1 MLSHKNYDSRR
12 VSGAVYMMGDHT
24 LAVPMELF
32 AVNRRRLCDRL
43 RQNTRVPEDA
53 AVVLQG
59 GDEIP
64 HYASDTVHLFQQ
76 EAYFQWTF
84 GVEMPGYYGVVQVSS
99 GKSILFM
106 PRLPEEYSIWMGHLF
121 TPEEIKA
128 KYAVDEVFYVDEIV
142 KVLSS
147 MQPSV
152 LLTLSGVNSD
162 SGLTNQAAMFDGI
175 SEFNVNDTLLYPEIS
190 ECRVIKTPME
200 IEVIRYA
207 NKISSEAHIQI
218 MKKIR
223 PGMYE
228 YQCEAI
234 FLEYCYYV
242 GGCRHVAYTC
252 ICGSGNNG
260 AVLHYGHAS
269 APNSKRINDGDM
281 CLFDMGG
288 SYCGY
293 ASDITCSFPANGK
306 FTRDQ
311 RHIYN
316 AVLKANDAV
325 MQAAKPGVSWT
336 DMHRLANRILLEQL
350 RDKGILKG
358 DVDEMLKAGIA
369 AIFQP
374 HGLGHF
380 MGLDVH
386 DVGGYL
392 PGHPERPDEAGVN
405 KLRTARILEPGMVL
419 TIEPGCYFIDTL
431 LDRALSNPEQS
442 KFLVREEIDRLRGF
456 GGVRIEDDVVVTETG
471 VINLTKVPRTVKEI
485 EETMASGHKEET
497 TAPKEAHPHKVKCQ
511 KIL

>member
-1 MLSHKNYDSRR
+1 MAADRQ
-12 VSGAVYMMGDHT
+12 VCDSGAVFRMGEHT

-32 AVNRRRLCDRL
+32 ALNRRRLCERL
-43 RQNTRVPEDA
+43 RTNTRVPLGSV
-53 AVVLQG
+53 VVLQG
-59 GDEIP
+59 GEEIP
-64 HYASDTVHLFQQ
+64 HYASDTCYLFKQ
-76 EAYFQWTF
+76 EAYFMWAF
-84 GVEMPGYYGVVQVSS
+84 GVDMPGYYGVMQVSS

-106 PRLPEEYSIWMGHLF
+106 PRLPEEYAVWMGHLY
-121 TPEEIKA
+121 TPDEIKE

-142 KVLSS
+142 KILSR
-147 MQPSV
+147 MEPSV
-152 LLTLSGVNSD
+152 LLTLGGVNTD
-162 SGLTNQAAMFDGI
+162 SGLVNKAAMFDGI
-175 SEFNVNDTLLYPEIS
+175 SRFEVNDSLLHREIS

-252 ICGSGNNG
+252 ICGSGSNG

-269 APNSKRINDGDM
+269 APNDKRINDGDM
-281 CLFDMGG
+281 CLFDMGA

-325 MQAAKPGVSWT
+325 MQAAQPGVSWAE
-336 DMHRLANRILLEQL
+336 MHKLANRVLLTEL
-350 RDKGILKG
+350 RDKDILKG
-358 DVDEMLKAGIA
+358 DVDEMLKAGLGA
-369 AIFQP
+369 VFQP

-392 PGHPERPDEAGVN
+392 PGHPERPTEPGVS
-405 KLRTARILEPGMVL
+405 KLRTARVLEPGMVL

-431 LDRALSNPEQS
+431 LDQALANPEQS
-442 KFLVREEIDRLRGF
+442 KFLVREEIDRLRNF
-456 GGVRIEDDVVVTETG
+456 GGVRIEDDVVVTATG
-471 VINLTKVPRTVKEI
+471 VINLTKVPRTIKEI
-485 EETMASGHKEET
+485 EEIMASGRKEDP
-497 TAPKEAHPHKVKCQ
+497 ADIHPPFEYKVKCPREY
-511 KIL
+511 